1 MTAEKKKI
9 RPEKQSAID
18 ELKNKI
24 SESVFVILADYRGLN
39 VAKTTELRRRLR
51 GVRAQFQVVQ
61 NRMFRNVA
69 KDLNRTGMDEGLKG
83 PSAMVYGKGDVVQAA
98 KVLKDFVRENELP
111 VIKIGAMQGV
121 ILSKADIEKL
131 ATLPPRDVLL
141 AQLVGT
147 VAAPLSQLVGVL
159 QQKVASVLYV
169 LKAVQEKK
177 EKQTA

>member
-1 MTAEKKKI
+1 MKDEKKL
-9 RPEKQSAID
+9 RPEKKSAID

-61 NRMFRNVA
+61 NRMFKNVA
-69 KDLNRTGMDEGLKG
+69 KDLNRVGLEGGLTG

-98 KVLKDFVRENELP
+98 KVLKDFIKENELP
-111 VIKIGAMQGV
+111 VIKIGTMQGV
-121 ILSKADIEKL
+121 ILSREDVEKL
-131 ATLPPRDVLL
+131 ASLPPRDVLL

-147 VAAPLSQLVGVL
+147 IAAPLSQLVGVL
-159 QQKVASVLYV
+159 QQKVATVVYV
-169 LKAVQEKK
+169 LKAAQEKK
-177 EKQTA
+177 EKATA